1 VTLVKDIREGN
12 YDLAPIGIVT
22 RKQHLVFSL
31 LNVSGVNAN
40 FFVIFLQSR
49 QILPGLRE
57 FTLLHTLTDVPVDKG
72 TLGVKEVELVVKATP
87 GRRDGSCVGQHAH
100 AARDLGK
107 ITARDVSRRLIADT
121 KLETCRAPV
130 DELNGTLSLDD
141 GDGGIDILGDNIAA
155 VQKSTG
161 H

>member
-1 VTLVKDIREGN
+1 MTLVKDIRKGN
-12 YDLAPIGIVT
+12 YDLAPIGIV
-22 RKQHLVFSL
+22 RRNQHLVFSL
-31 LNVSGVNAN
+31 LNVSGVDAN

-57 FTLLHTLTDVPVDKG
+57 FTFLHTFTDVPVNEG
-72 TLGVKEVELVVKATP
+72 TLGVKEVKLVVKATP

-100 AARDLGK
+100 TARDLGK

-121 KLETCRAPV
+121 KLETRWAPV
-130 DELNGTLSLDD
+130 DELNGALGLDD
-141 GDGGIDILGDNIAA
+141 GDGGIDVLGNNIAA